1 MCYASFSVVCII
13 IKKFILSMKQIN
25 FISGLPTSVLQK
37 AGAKSREFEASYGKC
52 RKVSSET
59 NYPSKSWVDE
69 IAAIIQKLSKVATNL
84 SCQETLCV
92 GSLRELQD
100 KARES
105 MQRC

>member
-1 MCYASFSVVCII
+1 MLII
-13 IKKFILSMKQIN
+13 NKCAMSCFIMKQNN

-37 AGAKSREFEASYGKC
+37 AAVKSREFEASYGKC

-59 NYPSKSWVDE
+59 NSPNKNWVDE
-69 IAAIIQKLSKVATNL
+69 ITAIIRKLTEIATSL
-84 SCQETLCV
+84 SCQKTLCV

-105 MQRC
+105 MQRRC